1 MSPPLVTPARANTP
15 TEAKH
20 SAALVRPQIVGGS
33 LVTYS
38 AVDDTPIT
46 QETRN
51 DTHQIRHR
59 RTVDEAARSVLSK
72 GSRSLGPPPDALS
85 VAVTASVVPVGEMRK
100 GGRVH
105 LQPLV
110 KKTSR

>member
-1 MSPPLVTPARANTP
+1 MVTPARANTP

-33 LVTYS
+33 LATYS
-38 AVDDTPIT
+38 AVEDTPPSRPAAEGAQKIA
-46 QETRN
+46 
-51 DTHQIRHR
+51 
-59 RTVDEAARSVLSK
+59 VGEAARNILSK
-72 GSRSLGPPPDALS
+72 GSRSLGPPPPEPS
-85 VAVTASVVPVGEMRK
+85 AVPIVVPGAESLRK